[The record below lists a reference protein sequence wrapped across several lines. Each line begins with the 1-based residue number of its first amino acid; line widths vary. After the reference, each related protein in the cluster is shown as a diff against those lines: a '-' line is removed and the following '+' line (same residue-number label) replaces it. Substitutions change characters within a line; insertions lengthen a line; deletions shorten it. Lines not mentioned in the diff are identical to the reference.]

1 MSSTEKHIAFQ
12 KLIKF
17 DNNMKVKKY
26 IEMPEEILVGLSE
39 GRFVEGSLHRD
50 PDTGRIVFNMYNRQ
64 SRKRPKDRMIC
75 PLETGWLKES
85 QQRIKFYSSVKKELG
100 VAEVHNAMERDLD
113 KAMSALFMEKLHKIL

>member
-64 SRKRPKDRMIC
+64 PRK
-75 PLETGWLKES
+75 
-85 QQRIKFYSSVKKELG
+85 
-100 VAEVHNAMERDLD
+100 H
-113 KAMSALFMEKLHKIL
+113 

>member
-1 MSSTEKHIAFQ
+1 
-12 KLIKF
+12 
-17 DNNMKVKKY
+17 MKVKKY

-85 QQRIKFYSSVKKELG
+85 QQHIKFYSSVKKELG

>member
-1 MSSTEKHIAFQ
+1 
-12 KLIKF
+12 
-17 DNNMKVKKY
+17 MKVKKY

-64 SRKRPKDRMIC
+64 SRKCPKDRMIC